1 MDCQVHKQDQ
11 ASIVMADQT
20 AELIPPT
27 RKGRET
33 RDRIIDAAAGLIYDR
48 GVAAVSLDDV
58 LDTTGTSKSQL
69 YHYFADKDDLVHAV
83 IRRQRDNI
91 VRFHKPAL
99 ESLSSWDDIAGW
111 RDMIVDA
118 QRARSC
124 RGGCPLGSLAN
135 ELAELDETARDQLV
149 DAFTVW
155 EALLADGLDSMVA
168 NGTLEP
174 GHDTADLA
182 TGVMAS
188 LQGGLLLAETTR
200 DIRTLEIALDTAIA
214 YLHTLAT

>member
-1 MDCQVHKQDQ
+1 VSTMTNV
-11 ASIVMADQT
+11 T
-20 AELIPPT
+20 GELIPPT
-27 RKGRET
+27 LKGRET
-33 RDRIIDAAAGLIYDR
+33 RDRIIDAAASLIYDR

-58 LDTTGTSKSQL
+58 RSATGTSKSQL
-69 YHYFADKDDLVHAV
+69 YHYFTGKDDLVHAV

-91 VRFHKPAL
+91 VRFHQPTL
-99 ESLSSWDDIAGW
+99 ESLSSWDEITGW

-135 ELAELDETARDQLV
+135 ELAELDGVARVQLA
-149 DAFTVW
+149 DAFATW
-155 EALLADGLDSMVA
+155 QALLAHGLDSMMA
-168 NGTLEP
+168 HGTLRP
-174 GHDTADLA
+174 GLNTADLA

-188 LQGGLLLAETTR
+188 LQGGLLLAEATR

-214 YLHTLAT
+214 YLHTLSPGDT